1 MIKQLEP
8 PSFFNIVTFTIGVNN
23 WSIFV
28 KKLKDLYIEHV
39 QNLNIIYI
47 YIYIYIY
54 ILQEANYGF
63 FIPTKGLI
71 LA

>member
-47 YIYIYIY
+47 YIYCKRPIMAFSS
-54 ILQEANYGF
+54 LQ
-63 FIPTKGLI
+63 KD
-71 LA
+71 

>member
-47 YIYIYIY
+47 YIYI
-54 ILQEANYGF
+54 LQEANYGF